1 MLTRHSLLSYLLSES
16 FSKPIA
22 GRCELSELIGMSRAN
37 LAELEER
44 RVPESDGIRLMGAVD
59 NGKACH
65 FTQSGGASP

>member
-1 MLTRHSLLSYLLSES
+1 
-16 FSKPIA
+16 
-22 GRCELSELIGMSRAN
+22 MSRAN

-65 FTQSGGASP
+65 FTPKAAAPHRDPGGLENGLKVLQIQRAFG